1 MWVFSWNHAMKGNY
15 IRMVELEEYLNL
27 PISTLSVNTISEG
40 SKNFLESELLPSS
53 LLSDFPNV
61 TISATTQQLPYLKFA
76 MNVRFYVFAHLN

>member
-1 MWVFSWNHAMKGNY
+1 MKGNY

-61 TISATTQQLPYLKFA
+61 TISATTQQLP
-76 MNVRFYVFAHLN
+76 